1 MLPVSNPKKELI
13 KAKSKPPSLLSTID
27 KEDQITLAL
36 ITTNI
41 FRVTCLQNEEAF
53 PSQTPIALIKLI
65 SITFNKTTVRRNS
78 SYCILKLIPVWA
90 CLTLVLVRKA
100 ARVRM
105 PNISQVVLIVEKAA
119 KFGYLIATT

>member
-1 MLPVSNPKKELI
+1 VLPVSNLKKELI

-36 ITTNI
+36 ITTSTC
-41 FRVTCLQNEEAF
+41 RVTCLQNEEAF

-65 SITFNKTTVRRNS
+65 SITFNKTTARRNS

-100 ARVRM
+100 ARVRTL
-105 PNISQVVLIVEKAA
+105 NISQVLIVEKAA
-119 KFGYLIATT
+119 KFGYLMVTT